1 MGGRVIID
9 RLAADDDD
17 DDALD
22 RWRVGL
28 REGDGCRGG
37 EEPEGELGDL

>member
-1 MGGRVIID
+1 MDIGGRVIID
-9 RLAADDDD
+9 RLPADDD

-22 RWRVGL
+22 RWRVGG
-28 REGDGCRGG
+28 GDGCRGG